1 MLGRAAGSFSWKRW
15 RRWFRG
21 LGWKLWCGRTMP
33 RQARDGNL
41 WGCRS
46 CCGRTSCNSGSTCPT
61 PAWRRPCTS
70 LRRCGGLWGGTLA
83 LLRRR
88 TRRRCCADPNHK
100 AIDAYGVPLHSFGTM
115 HYAEHMTFL
124 VAPDGTIAK
133 EWNVKDIESP
143 SAEILATIHAL
154 NN

>member
-1 MLGRAAGSFSWKRW
+1 
-15 RRWFRG
+15 
-21 LGWKLWCGRTMP
+21 
-33 RQARDGNL
+33 
-41 WGCRS
+41 
-46 CCGRTSCNSGSTCPT
+46 
-61 PAWRRPCTS
+61 
-70 LRRCGGLWGGTLA
+70 
-83 LLRRR
+83 
-88 TRRRCCADPNHK
+88 
-100 AIDAYGVPLHSFGTM
+100 M